1 MRPAWRLRL
10 LYFLY
15 YGAVG
20 SLLPYFAP
28 YLRGLGFSGTEI
40 GTVQMLG
47 PLAAPV
53 AALGWAALADR
64 TGAPE
69 RALRLATGHS
79 LVAAGLLPLARTP
92 LAAGAVVLLMALG
105 DRAVVPL
112 LDSLTLAHVREVPG
126 QSYARIRLGGSLGF
140 AALALL
146 MGAALALRGDRP
158 GDPLLPFTVLG
169 LVASLAVAA
178 RGLPHARPP
187 EGPRPG
193 LAEVRALLR
202 DRTLLAL
209 LLACSLHWLACAP
222 FHLFFGLLVRDR
234 GLPSAVTG
242 LGMGAGV
249 AAEVAFLLWFPRL
262 EGRFRLRT
270 LLAAAFAGSAVRWVL
285 LSVAEGAGAV
295 IALQL
300 LHGLTFGLFWGS
312 AVAALGRVVPPRL
325 RSTGQALFS
334 AVVFGGGNA
343 LGYQL
348 AGLAYDHYGAAA
360 PLFWWAGLIEVV
372 PLTGVLIA
380 RQRHRIGVWPD
391 RSK

>member
-1 MRPAWRLRL
+1 MAPAWRLRL
-10 LYFLY
+10 LYFLH

-20 SLLPYFAP
+20 TLLPYFAP
-28 YLRGLGFSGTEI
+28 YLRGLGFSGTQI
-40 GTVQMLG
+40 GSVQMLG
-47 PLAAPV
+47 PLVAPV

-69 RALRLATGHS
+69 RALRLAT
-79 LVAAGLLPLARTP
+79 LVALAAACLLPLAATP
-92 LAAGAVVLLMALG
+92 LAVGLVVLAQALG

-112 LDSLTLAHVREVPG
+112 LDSVTLEHVRRTPG
-126 QSYARIRLGGSLGF
+126 ETYARIRLGGSLGF

-146 MGAALALRGDRP
+146 MGGLLALRGDRA
-158 GDPLLPFTVLG
+158 GDPLLPLTVLA
-169 LVASLAVAA
+169 LVAALAVMA
-178 RGLPHARPP
+178 RGLPHVAPP
-187 EGPRPG
+187 SGPRPG
-193 LAEVRALLR
+193 LADVRALLA
-202 DRTLLAL
+202 DRRLLAL
-209 LLACSLHWLACAP
+209 LAACALHWLACAP

-270 LLAAAFAGSAVRWVL
+270 LLGAAFAGSALRWIL
-285 LSVAEGAGAV
+285 LSRAEGAVAV

-312 AVAALGRVVPPRL
+312 TVAALGRIVPAKL

-348 AGLAYDHYGAAA
+348 AGFGYDHYGAAP
-360 PLFWWAGLIEVV
+360 PLFEWAGVV
-372 PLTGVLIA
+372 ELLPLTGVLLA
-380 RQRHRIGVWPD
+380 RQRHRIGAWRV
-391 RSK
+391 RGS

>member
-1 MRPAWRLRL
+1 MAPAWRLRL

-28 YLRGLGFSGTEI
+28 YLRGLGFSGTQI

-47 PLAAPV
+47 PLVAPV

-64 TGAPE
+64 RGEPE
-69 RALRLATGHS
+69 RALRLATG
-79 LVAAGLLPLARTP
+79 LALAAACLLPFAATP
-92 LAAGAVVLLMALG
+92 LAVGAVVLAQALG

-112 LDSLTLAHVREVPG
+112 LDSITLEHVKRVAG
-126 QSYARIRLGGSLGF
+126 ASYARIRLGGSLGF

-146 MGAALALRGDRP
+146 MGAGLALRGDRP
-158 GDPLLPFTVLG
+158 GDPLLPLTVLG
-169 LVASLAVAA
+169 LVAALALTA
-178 RGLPHARPP
+178 RGLPHERPP
-187 EGPRPG
+187 PGPRPG

-202 DRTLLAL
+202 DRALLAL
-209 LLACSLHWLACAP
+209 LAACALHWLACAP

-242 LGMGAGV
+242 LGMAAGV

-270 LLAAAFAGSAVRWVL
+270 LLGVAFAGSALRWVL
-285 LSVAEGAGAV
+285 LSMAEGAVAV

-312 AVAALGRVVPPRL
+312 AVAALGRIVPARL
-325 RSTGQALFS
+325 RSTGQAIFS

-348 AGLAYDHYGAAA
+348 AGLGYDHYGSVA
-360 PLFWWAGLIEVV
+360 PLFWWAGLIELL

-380 RQRHRIGVWPD
+380 RQRHRIGV
-391 RSK
+391 

>member
-1 MRPAWRLRL
+1 
-10 LYFLY
+10 
-15 YGAVG
+15 
-20 SLLPYFAP
+20 
-28 YLRGLGFSGTEI
+28 
-40 GTVQMLG
+40 
-47 PLAAPV
+47 V

-69 RALRLATGHS
+69 RALRLATGLS
-79 LVAAGLLPLARTP
+79 LAAACLLPLARTP
-92 LAAGAVVLLMALG
+92 VAAGAVVLLMALG

-112 LDSLTLAHVREVPG
+112 LDSLTLAHVRAVAG
-126 QSYARIRLGGSLGF
+126 ASYARIRLGGSLGF

-146 MGAALALRGDRP
+146 MGGALALRGDRP
-158 GDPLLPFTVLG
+158 GDPLLPLTVLG
-169 LVASLAVAA
+169 LVAALAIGA
-178 RGLPHARPP
+178 RGLPHAGPP
-187 EGPRPG
+187 DGPRPG
-193 LAEVRALLR
+193 LADVRALLR

-209 LLACSLHWLACAP
+209 LLVCALHWLACAP

-270 LLAAAFAGSAVRWVL
+270 LLAVSFAASALRWVL
-285 LSVAEGAGAV
+285 LSRAEGAPAV
-295 IALQL
+295 IALQA

-312 AVAALGRVVPPRL
+312 AVAALGRVVPPQL
-325 RSTGQALFS
+325 RATGQALFS

-348 AGLAYDHYGAAA
+348 SGMAYDHYGAAA
-360 PLFWWAGLIEVV
+360 PLFWWAGLIELV
-372 PLTGVLIA
+372 PLMGVVVA
-380 RQRHRIGVWPD
+380 RRQHRFGL
-391 RSK
+391 